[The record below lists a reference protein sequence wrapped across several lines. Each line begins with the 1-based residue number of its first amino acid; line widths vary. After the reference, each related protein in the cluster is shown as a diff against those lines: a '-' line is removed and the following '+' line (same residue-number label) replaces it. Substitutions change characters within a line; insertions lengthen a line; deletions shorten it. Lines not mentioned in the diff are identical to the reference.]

1 VPITDW
7 KNNFSTAVWM
17 VKLIPNSLNNLSK
30 DSAVDCFQVRSL
42 SEKRMVKKI
51 GEISDLEMKKI
62 EIALSN
68 VLNIS

>member
-1 VPITDW
+1 MPITDW